1 MATIV
6 VLVVDR
12 DAPSDALYLKVL
24 IILYAVR
31 AIIRTPFT
39 IYAHLHPR
47 VQGAPLTSRDLL
59 LDRQNTL
66 MEIAGTCLFFLCNYF
81 LFTLHGCQEWA
92 PGVFYLT
99 LVYVIMGYI
108 QIMIPI
114 LLCLAVILCLPLV
127 LWAMRWMGVGPVS
140 GLKAATEEMIAAIP
154 IVKYRKPVVTT
165 QEPLNHNP
173 SDEGTGEVGP
183 AIHMSDRSDGS
194 TAPSTGA
201 VGPSLE
207 ATSITIPNGQP
218 VSQSQP
224 SPRRSKFSLMNRF
237 RRGKKSS
244 PAGPPAASGGAVNNA
259 PVEYLTLEDEQDAV
273 CAICLCE
280 YEDEEEL
287 RKMQCNHYFHKDCV
301 DEWLRIHRNCPLCK
315 RDIDDL
321 TSGGGGTATATA
333 TSEPANLPITPPVAA
348 TRASRTQSTTISPVS
363 SSSRRATQP

>member
-1 MATIV
+1 M
-6 VLVVDR
+6 VLVVER
-12 DAPSDALYLKVL
+12 DSPSNCLYLKVL

-31 AIIRTPFT
+31 AVIKTPFT

-81 LFTLHGCQEWA
+81 LFTLHECRDQA

-99 LVYVIMGYI
+99 LVYVVLGYI

-127 LWAMRWMGVGPVS
+127 LWAMRFMGVGPVS

-154 IVKYRKPVVTT
+154 IVKYRKPVVAT
-165 QEPLNHNP
+165 QEPLNDNP
-173 SDEGTGEVGP
+173 TDEGTGDAGSV
-183 AIHMSDRSDGS
+183 IHMSDRSDGS
-194 TAPSTGA
+194 TAPATGP
-201 VGPSLE
+201 GPSLE
-207 ATSITIPNGQP
+207 ATSITIPSGQL
-218 VSQSQP
+218 VSQSL
-224 SPRRSKFSLMNRF
+224 SSRGRSKFSLMSRF
-237 RRGKKSS
+237 RRGKKGSL
-244 PAGPPAASGGAVNNA
+244 AGPTAASGGAVNNA

-273 CAICLCE
+273 CAICLGD

-321 TSGGGGTATATA
+321 TSGSGGAA
-333 TSEPANLPITPPVAA
+333 TSESAPLPATPPVAA
-348 TRASRTQSTTISPVS
+348 RATQNQSTTISPLS
-363 SSSRRATQP
+363 SSSRRATRP